1 MHIYPYMHM
10 YICMNICPRSY
21 TVIKSYSWIRG
32 QEGNTMFCC
41 AIDNPILNKET
52 HNVSSCCI
60 IFNTKNRWINK
71 QNHILIMEDLN
82 KRFFL

>member
-32 QEGNTMFCC
+32 QEGNIMFCC

-52 HNVSSCCI
+52 
-60 IFNTKNRWINK
+60 F
-71 QNHILIMEDLN
+71 IM
-82 KRFFL
+82 FLHVVLYLTQKIDE